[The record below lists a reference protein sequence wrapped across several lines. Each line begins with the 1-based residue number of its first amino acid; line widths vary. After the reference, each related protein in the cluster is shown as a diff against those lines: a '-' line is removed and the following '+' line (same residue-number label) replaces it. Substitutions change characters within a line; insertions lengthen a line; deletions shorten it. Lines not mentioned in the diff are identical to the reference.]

1 MTSNFLKL
9 FDALLE
15 PTFAI
20 DATGIV
26 IYCNEA
32 GATLCDLSPKKV
44 LRMKKKLDELF
55 LFEGGQ
61 LEALG
66 TLATVTDSTPYQ
78 ELRYKTLSEKEGR
91 AQFTVQ
97 RLDDTATEWIVFLRD
112 VTLEETLQKKY
123 RHELEQKE
131 DVILDLQKA
140 RAALEDYSKNLET
153 MVAQRTKELSAL
165 NGKMQALLDS
175 LNEGFFIFGEDG
187 KCMDVSSKAC
197 ERILEQ
203 NPNHKIFWEV
213 LKLGDHE
220 VNGVKKWLQTCF
232 MEMLPFEDLA
242 PLGPKKFKH
251 HEGLDIELS
260 YFPLRTPEGTMQ
272 GIVCVASDITELVAA
287 RTRAETE
294 RAYVTMILNLM
305 KNRKQIRTFVTEA
318 DSLIA
323 QIKHETSK
331 PELDGDALFR
341 HLHTLKGSAGIYSLK
356 DLIEACHHGESL
368 LSQFRRL
375 KTPEARA
382 SIDENASKLP
392 GIFDSFK
399 SVTLK
404 EIGFDPSAEAEVV
417 EVPRP
422 ALEKFHNELT
432 AKAPSMA
439 APFEENFLYEPIASS
454 FEHLSETLFA
464 VAESI
469 GKKVLPLT
477 FDGGDLRVAK
487 EPYRVLFESFIHAF
501 RNSIDHGIETPEER
515 LAAGKPEA
523 GAIRLMFKRMD
534 DRLGIMIRDDGRGI
548 SAERLRAKLTEKGV
562 DVSQETDE
570 QVIQHVFDASF
581 STRDEVT
588 ELSGRGVGMD
598 AIAAA
603 VKALGGSYRV
613 RTTMGKE
620 TRVEIS
626 VPWLTRAPGLKA
638 A

>member
-20 DATGIV
+20 DANGIV

-32 GATLCDLSPKKV
+32 GANLCDLSPKKV
-44 LRMKKKLDELF
+44 LRMKKKLDEFF

-66 TLATVTDSTPYQ
+66 ALTTVTDSTPYQ

-97 RLDDTATEWIVFLRD
+97 RLDEAAQEWVVFLRD

-187 KCMDVSSKAC
+187 TCMDVSSKAC

-213 LKLGDHE
+213 LKLDAHE
-220 VNGVKKWLQTCF
+220 IAGVKKWLQTCF

-242 PLGPKKFKH
+242 ILGPRKFKH

-260 YFPLRTPEGTMQ
+260 YFPLRTPEGAMQ
-272 GIVCVASDITELVAA
+272 GIVCVASDITELVVA

-305 KNRKQIRTFVTEA
+305 KNRKQIRTFVGEA
-318 DSLIA
+318 ESLIA
-323 QIKHETSK
+323 QIGQETAK

-356 DLIEACHHGESL
+356 ELIEACHEGESRL
-368 LSQFRRL
+368 AEFRRAA
-375 KTPEARA
+375 TPDARA
-382 SIDENASKLP
+382 RIEQNAAALP
-392 GIFDSFK
+392 GIFAVFK
-399 SVTLK
+399 NETLR
-404 EIGFDPSAEAEVV
+404 EIGFDPAAEAAVV

-422 ALEKFHNELT
+422 ALERFHAEIA
-432 AKAPSMA
+432 AKIPALGA
-439 APFEENFLYEPIASS
+439 QFEEEFLYEPIASS
-454 FEHLSETLFA
+454 FEHLNETLQA
-464 VAESI
+464 IAESL
-469 GKKVLPLT
+469 GKKILPLT
-477 FDGGDLRVAK
+477 FDGGDLRVSK
-487 EPYRVLFESFIHAF
+487 EPYQMLLESFIHAF
-501 RNSIDHGIETPEER
+501 RNSLDHGIETPEER

-523 GAIRLMFKRMD
+523 GAIRLMFKKVD

-548 SAERLRAKLTEKGV
+548 SAARLRAKLTEKGT
-562 DVSQETDE
+562 DVSGETDE
-570 QVIQHVFDASF
+570 QIIQHVFDASF

-613 RTTMGKE
+613 RTIPGKE

-626 VPWLTRAPGLKA
+626 VPWLTRAPALQA